1 MNQLADFEPVNRRS
15 VRLRFL
21 LLGVPLFLVLIRF
34 LIAAL
39 PTGAQ
44 QALFQGPPLEQ
55 NWQNPRVVLT
65 STVFLTQSN
74 FLPVVLNTYP
84 IAYPH
89 RITLDS
95 FNNTEPRFSPDGRSV
110 VFISDRAGNTDV
122 FSIDVDG
129 GLPINLTQSAR
140 SEDTPVFSPDGTTI
154 AYASNAGTHDG
165 CWAIFTMSPDG
176 SNKQIAIDYFD
187 ESHEI
192 QPWFSP
198 DGQSLY
204 FSSNVTGNWEIFQA
218 PIGSDY
224 FSWTQLTHNAAADRF
239 PVLSP
244 DGTTVIFRSER
255 DGNSEIYLMDADG
268 SNQRRFTN
276 SPDYESFGSIISDM
290 SGVVYDSE
298 SVGVSKS
305 YLANPAA
312 TGVIALE
319 TRSGW
324 HMAQSDISSD
334 GLWRV
339 YASKP
344 EGGAWTLMVDHFVSP
359 LMAIGATGF
368 AASQNNCDWES
379 GVLAYGWSYAWET
392 MHQNQALDW
401 LKSYVNRCL
410 PGKTISHVNDATL
423 AHVALVVY
431 QSDPQPVY
439 LNFAQDMAD
448 WLMTTAQRTPDG
460 TLSHMNDGDSVWCDT
475 MLSVPPFLVRMS
487 QVTGDVTYFDEAV
500 DQVLKHADHLQDPG
514 TGLYHHAWSAA
525 QNGYLGPAY
534 WGRGNGWVLLG
545 DVAVLSVM
553 TDTHPLRPTLLSIYR
568 DQAAALLPLQDS
580 SGLWHNVVNHTDFY
594 LETSGTALIGYAL
607 EQGVAEGWL
616 DNAQFVP
623 SVESARLGMWRKIL
637 AGGMV
642 TDVMAPTGPLPNDA
656 IYNTLPHSELQL
668 YGQGVSL
675 LFESP

>member
-1 MNQLADFEPVNRRS
+1 MSPSVNPKPVNLRS
-15 VRLRFL
+15 IRLRYFL
-21 LLGVPLFLVLIRF
+21 LVHLLFFILVGSLG
-34 LIAAL
+34 AAM

-44 QALFQGPPLEQ
+44 RVTLQTPRLENSPQ
-55 NWQNPRVVLT
+55 NSAAVLT
-65 STVFLTQSN
+65 GTVTLTQSN

-95 FNNTEPRFSPDGRSV
+95 FNNTEPRFSPDGSSV

-122 FSIDVDG
+122 FSINVDG
-129 GLPINLTQSAR
+129 GLPVNLTQSAR

-154 AYASNAGTHDG
+154 AYASNDTHDG
-165 CWAIFTMSPDG
+165 CWAIFTMNLDG
-176 SNKQIAIDYFD
+176 SNKQIAIDYFHDSD
-187 ESHEI
+187 EL

-198 DGQSLY
+198 DGESLI
-204 FSSNVTGNWEIFQA
+204 FSSNVTSNWEIFRA

-224 FSWTQLTHNAAADRF
+224 FSWTQLTHHAAADRF

-244 DGTTVIFRSER
+244 DGTTVVFRSER
-255 DGNSEIYLMDADG
+255 DGNSEIYLMNADG
-268 SNQRRFTN
+268 SSQRRFTN
-276 SPDYESFGSIISDM
+276 SPAYESFGSFTPDM
-290 SGVVYDSE
+290 SGVVYDSNAS
-298 SVGVSKS
+298 SVSSS
-305 YLANPAA
+305 YLANPAG

-319 TRSGW
+319 TRLGW
-324 HMAQSDISSD
+324 YMAQSDVSSD

-339 YASKP
+339 FASKP
-344 EGGAWTLMVDHFVSP
+344 EGGAWTLVVDRFVSP
-359 LMAIGATGF
+359 LTAIGAIGY
-368 AASQNNCDWES
+368 ASSQTNCDWES
-379 GVLAYGWSYAWET
+379 GVLAYGWSHAWEAT
-392 MHQNQALDW
+392 HQPQYLEW
-401 LKSYVNRCL
+401 LKRYVNRCI

-423 AHVALVVY
+423 AHAALVVY
-431 QSDPQPVY
+431 QSDPQTVY

-553 TDTHPLRPTLLSIYR
+553 TDTYPLRPTLLSIFR

-594 LETSGTALIGYAL
+594 LETSGTALIGYGL

-616 DNAQFVP
+616 DRAQFIP

-642 TDVMAPTGPLPNDA
+642 TDVMVPTGPLANDA

-668 YGQGVSL
+668 YGQGVGL